1 MFKILVEDEDSIFQ
15 IESDELRY
23 KFYNTIFFNEESGN
37 FDFKNSLSS
46 ILTLNELKISDD
58 NFLTDNKKEI
68 EDNLTRSIFYVET
81 LENTNHEYNNKNTS
95 IGISKKKKENEIL
108 SKKNENLIIINNE
121 EIDELN
127 FLFQLK
133 KIGKN
138 KKKPKSILKNS
149 SILSTDII
157 SKNSNDK
164 NYIFKISKRKSK
176 YNILSKEQKKKILK
190 DLKVYSTK
198 YVSSKYNVSIR
209 NLVRWKKLGIERKK
223 GSGRKFKDPYLEN
236 KMLNY
241 YYENDKITTK
251 QFREKAKEFC
261 SDSSFK
267 ASTGWLMRIKKKF
280 NLVFMKY

>member
-1 MFKILVEDEDSIFQ
+1 MFKSLFEDEDFIFPM
-15 IESDELRY
+15 ESEELKY
-23 KFYNTIFFNEESGN
+23 KFYNTIFPNEEFGIYIC
-37 FDFKNSLSS
+37 KNSLSS
-46 ILTLNELKISDD
+46 ILTLNELKISDES
-58 NFLTDNKKEI
+58 FLTDNKKEI
-68 EDNLTRSIFYVET
+68 EENLTRSIFYEET
-81 LENTNHEYNNKNTS
+81 LNNINNEYNKKNNS
-95 IGISKKKKENEIL
+95 IGKKKEENEKL
-108 SKKNENLIIINNE
+108 LNRENLKKVNNE
-121 EIDELN
+121 SIEDIN
-127 FLFQLK
+127 FLFQVK
-133 KIGKN
+133 NIGEIEE
-138 KKKPKSILKNS
+138 KPKSIFKHS
-149 SILSTDII
+149 SISSTTDLI

-251 QFREKAKEFC
+251 QFREKAKELC
-261 SDSSFK
+261 SDTSFK
-267 ASTGWLMRIKKKF
+267 ASTGWLMRIKRKF
-280 NLVFMKY
+280 NLVFVKY